1 MAILMSAENPG
12 GAKLE
17 EHLRDLIGEIEVKCA
32 KIADD
37 PRNVAKD
44 VHRNNRDIIARLR
57 ECVTLQEHSQRILT
71 EAMGADRGPTG
82 VPRIGKGSP
91 GHPDVA
97 SRENDDGS

>member
-1 MAILMSAENPG
+1 MPILMSSENPT

-17 EHLRDLIGEIEVKCA
+17 EHLRDLIGEMEAKCA
-32 KIADD
+32 KIASD

-71 EAMGADRGPTG
+71 EAMGADQGPTG
-82 VPRIGKGSP
+82 TPRIGKGSP
-91 GHPDVA
+91 GHPGEV